1 MKKRNYGQTAT
12 EYMLILAGVAA
23 VTLIGFKTYLPRVTD
38 LSGTYFNRTASGIVG
53 KPNPC
58 GDGFCNTPHETD
70 ENCCADC
77 GSCSVAAP
85 AVDGGWCSFGPCSQ
99 ACGGGIQSRSCSCP
113 PPSAG
118 GDDCDGPASIA
129 CNTFDCPPVPTCE
142 YSDWSACLDAAT
154 HSIPVLC
161 GGGEMLRT
169 CSCGAG
175 NCAGGAAAETAVCN
189 TQACVGGHW
198 STWSACSVP
207 CGGEG
212 IISRTCV
219 LPSDPSATLVDCSAL
234 GNVDTQR
241 CYNGPCPAAGTWC
254 AWGYDRGTG
263 FVANLCSVDCNGGI
277 MTRTCECPPPVAG
290 GAFCPDS
297 GYTTVKVDLFTQTC
311 NTQACTCIPVS
322 GPANSTVCTNDDN
335 LAALHIYVPQTI
347 ISYGTCSVPQ
357 PSPYCEWA
365 CNLGYRVNGPGCSVN
380 QCAANAIPLNNIGI
394 CMDGGVR
401 DDEQIPDA
409 QHLISKLAVLNGA
422 CTLGRKCEW
431 QCPPWNHISANNC
444 ILSTCGG
451 SPIANA
457 TLCASDDIQLPSG
470 GINYTAI
477 PTGTC
482 SATKCE
488 YQCWLGYHV
497 SGNSCVLSE
506 CSPSSAPINTTMCA
520 SDNVWIPDGE
530 TAQVIV
536 ETNACTARKCEWYC
550 NLGYHLSG
558 GICILSN
565 CTGTVPTNAT
575 MCANDNLDLPSG
587 DVPRT
592 LVGIGTG
599 SCTATKCE
607 YYCPLGY
614 WNSGPTTC
622 SLAVCTGTVPTNA
635 TMCTND
641 NVSLPNGNEI
651 RTVVGN
657 GSGSCTTTAKC
668 EYYCPLGYYRTSATM
683 CTLAVCTGTVPANG
697 TLCTNDDINLPS
709 GNVARTLVG
718 TGSSTCTAGTYCEY
732 YCPLGYYKNGAVCT
746 LAVCTGTTPLRATMC
761 ANDNINLPNGNLP
774 KIVVGNAS
782 SACTSI
788 KCQWYCN
795 SGWPMK
801 SCSGC
806 NMCCPANSTGHV
818 YTCGACP

>member
-290 GAFCPDS
+290 G
-297 GYTTVKVDLFTQTC
+297 
-311 NTQACTCIPVS
+311 
-322 GPANSTVCTNDDN
+322 
-335 LAALHIYVPQTI
+335 
-347 ISYGTCSVPQ
+347 
-357 PSPYCEWA
+357 
-365 CNLGYRVNGPGCSVN
+365 
-380 QCAANAIPLNNIGI
+380 
-394 CMDGGVR
+394 
-401 DDEQIPDA
+401 
-409 QHLISKLAVLNGA
+409 
-422 CTLGRKCEW
+422 
-431 QCPPWNHISANNC
+431 
-444 ILSTCGG
+444 
-451 SPIANA
+451 
-457 TLCASDDIQLPSG
+457 
-470 GINYTAI
+470 
-477 PTGTC
+477 
-482 SATKCE
+482 
-488 YQCWLGYHV
+488 
-497 SGNSCVLSE
+497 
-506 CSPSSAPINTTMCA
+506 
-520 SDNVWIPDGE
+520 
-530 TAQVIV
+530 
-536 ETNACTARKCEWYC
+536 
-550 NLGYHLSG
+550 
-558 GICILSN
+558 
-565 CTGTVPTNAT
+565 
-575 MCANDNLDLPSG
+575 
-587 DVPRT
+587 
-592 LVGIGTG
+592 
-599 SCTATKCE
+599 
-607 YYCPLGY
+607 
-614 WNSGPTTC
+614 
-622 SLAVCTGTVPTNA
+622 
-635 TMCTND
+635 
-641 NVSLPNGNEI
+641 
-651 RTVVGN
+651 
-657 GSGSCTTTAKC
+657 
-668 EYYCPLGYYRTSATM
+668 
-683 CTLAVCTGTVPANG
+683 
-697 TLCTNDDINLPS
+697 
-709 GNVARTLVG
+709 
-718 TGSSTCTAGTYCEY
+718 
-732 YCPLGYYKNGAVCT
+732 
-746 LAVCTGTTPLRATMC
+746 
-761 ANDNINLPNGNLP
+761 
-774 KIVVGNAS
+774 
-782 SACTSI
+782 
-788 KCQWYCN
+788 
-795 SGWPMK
+795 
-801 SCSGC
+801 
-806 NMCCPANSTGHV
+806 
-818 YTCGACP
+818 